1 MIRLERVD
9 WLDPRAVALR
19 AAMDEESGALY
30 ADVSAA
36 LPRRDRVTFARL
48 LAVDPTD
55 VVATVIAVDDAA
67 PAAGTPVGHAGLKRL
82 HDDLADAL
90 EVKKVVVSPERR
102 GEGISWLLM
111 VELESIARGLGAA
124 RLVLQ
129 TGDRQPAAVALYQKL
144 GYEPMPAF
152 GGYEIFP
159 PSLHYAKRLD

>member
-19 AAMDEESGALY
+19 AAMDEESGILY
-30 ADVSAA
+30 ADVGAA
-36 LPRRDRVTFARL
+36 LPRRDRVTFARV

-55 VVATVIAVDDAA
+55 VVATVIAVDDDSGRA
-67 PAAGTPVGHAGLKRL
+67 TPVGHAGLKRL

-90 EVKKVVVSPERR
+90 EVKKVVVSPARR
-102 GEGISWLLM
+102 GEGISRLLM
-111 VELESIARGLGAA
+111 VELESIARSLGAA

-129 TGDRQPAAVALYQKL
+129 TGDRQPAAIALYEKL

-159 PSLHYAKRLD
+159 PTLCYAKALD

>member
-19 AAMDEESGALY
+19 TAMDDESGALY
-30 ADVSAA
+30 ADVTAA
-36 LPRRDRVTFARL
+36 LPRRDRVTFARAL
-48 LAVDPTD
+48 EVDPAD
-55 VVATVIAVDDAA
+55 VVATVIAIDDQ
-67 PAAGTPVGHAGLKRL
+67 AGQATPVGHAGLKRL
-82 HDDLADAL
+82 HGDLAGAL

-102 GEGISWLLM
+102 GEGISRALM
-111 VELESIARGLGAA
+111 VELESIARGFGAA

-129 TGDRQPAAVALYQKL
+129 TGDRQPAAVALYEKL

-159 PSLHYAKRLD
+159 PSLHYAKQLD

>member
-19 AAMDEESGALY
+19 SAMDDESGALY
-30 ADVSAA
+30 ADVTAA
-36 LPRRDRVTFARL
+36 LPRRDRVTFARAL
-48 LAVDPTD
+48 EVDPAD
-55 VVATVIAVDDAA
+55 VVATVIAVDEQSGQA
-67 PAAGTPVGHAGLKRL
+67 TPVGHAGLKRL
-82 HDDLADAL
+82 HDDLAGAL

-102 GEGISWLLM
+102 GEGISRVLM

-124 RLVLQ
+124 KLVLQ
-129 TGDRQPAAVALYQKL
+129 TGDRQPAAIALYEKL
-144 GYEPMPAF
+144 GYEAIPAF

>member
-19 AAMDEESGALY
+19 TAMDEESGALY
-30 ADVSAA
+30 ADVGAA
-36 LPRRDRVTFARL
+36 LPRRDRVTFARV
-48 LAVDPTD
+48 LAVDPAD
-55 VVATVIAVDDAA
+55 VAATVIAVDDDV
-67 PAAGTPVGHAGLKRL
+67 TPVGHAGLKRL

-90 EVKKVVVSPERR
+90 EVKKVVVSPDRR
-102 GEGISWLLM
+102 GEGISRLLM
-111 VELESIARGLGAA
+111 GEVEAIARALGAA

-129 TGDRQPAAVALYQKL
+129 TGDRQPAAIALYESL

-159 PSLHYAKRLD
+159 PSLHYAKRLG

>member
-19 AAMDEESGALY
+19 ETMDEESSALY

-36 LPRRDRVTFARL
+36 LPRRDRVTFARA

-55 VVATVIAVDDAA
+55 VVATVIAIDDTG
-67 PAAGTPVGHAGLKRL
+67 AGVPIGHAGLKRL

-90 EVKKVVVSPERR
+90 EVKKVVVTPERR
-102 GEGISWLLM
+102 GEGISRLLM
-111 VELESIARGLGAA
+111 DELESIARALGAA

-129 TGDRQPAAVALYQKL
+129 TGDRQPAAVALYEKL

-159 PSLHYAKRLD
+159 PSLHYAKRLR